1 LAKFFERVA
10 EGLMPYGP
18 IMAHAWVANNDFQ
31 FYDDLHTSKTLAS
44 LIG

>member
-1 LAKFFERVA
+1 LVKFFERVA

-18 IMAHAWVANNDFQ
+18 LMAHEWVANKDFKLYNDR
-31 FYDDLHTSKTLAS
+31 HTSKTLAS